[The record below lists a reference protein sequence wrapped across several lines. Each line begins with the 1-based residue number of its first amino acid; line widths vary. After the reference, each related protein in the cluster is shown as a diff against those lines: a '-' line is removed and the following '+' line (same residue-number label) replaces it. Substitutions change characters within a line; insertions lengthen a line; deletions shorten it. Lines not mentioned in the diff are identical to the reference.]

1 MTEPWGPIA
10 VMGVSGAGKSTVGER
25 LAAALGAEYADG
37 DAFHPP
43 ANVAKMA
50 AGVPLDD
57 ADRWPWLDLVAAWL
71 ADHAEQPDGPRNS
84 PRGVVACSALTRAY
98 RDRLRA
104 KVPALLFIEL
114 DVPRGELLRRLTTR
128 SGHFMGAQLLGS
140 QLATLQPLAPDEPGA
155 RIDATGDVDRVVERA
170 IRATAGGWTPDTL
183 CP

>member
-37 DAFHPP
+37 DDFHPP

-57 ADRWPWLDLVAAWL
+57 ADRWPWLDAVAAWL
-71 ADHAEQPDGPRNS
+71 AQPGDPRHS
-84 PRGVVACSALTRAY
+84 RAVRGGVVSCSALTRRY

-104 KVPALLFIEL
+104 EVPALFFIEL
-114 DVPRGELLRRLTTR
+114 DVSREELMRRLTTR
-128 SGHFMGAQLLGS
+128 SGHFMRARLLDS
-140 QLATLQPLAPDEPGA
+140 QLSTLQPLATDEPGV
-155 RIDATGDVDRVVERA
+155 RIDATGDIEQVVEQARA
-170 IRATAGGWTPDTL
+170 ALYAKRNRQSGL
-183 CP
+183 R